1 MSLPASVTAQNN
13 VTAPVAGAAIV
24 SISGV
29 TPGFYRVVAAVYLTG
44 AAPAAEDA
52 DNARL
57 QVPAADGGQ
66 QSGPTLPVVP
76 AQNVVPPFFEIGR
89 FYIGTNGTVSINAI
103 GAGTANVVYRA
114 VLILDPLVN

>member
-44 AAPAAEDA
+44 AGPAAGDA

-66 QSGPTLPVVP
+66 QNGPTLPVVP

-103 GAGTANVVYRA
+103 GAGTANVVYRG

>member
-1 MSLPASVTAQNN
+1 MPLPGSVTAQSN
-13 VTAPVAGAAIV
+13 VASPAAGAAIV

-29 TPGFYRVVAAVYLTG
+29 PSGFYRVVAAVYLTG
-44 AAPAAEDA
+44 AAPTAGDA

-66 QSGPTLPVVP
+66 KNGPTLPVVP
-76 AQNVVPPFFEIGR
+76 AENVVPPFFEIGR
-89 FYIGTNGTVSINAI
+89 FHIDTNGTVSINAI
-103 GAGTANVVYRA
+103 DAGTANVVYRA

>member
-1 MSLPASVTAQNN
+1 MPLPGSVTAQNN
-13 VTAPVAGAAIV
+13 VASPAAGAAIV

-29 TPGFYRVVAAVYLTG
+29 PPGFYRVVAAVYLKG
-44 AAPAAEDA
+44 AAPAAGDA

-66 QSGPTLPVVP
+66 KNGPTLPVVP
-76 AQNVVPPFFEIGR
+76 AENVVPPFFEIGR
-89 FYIGTNGTVSINAI
+89 FHIDTNGIVSINAI
-103 GAGTANVVYRA
+103 DAGTANVVYRA